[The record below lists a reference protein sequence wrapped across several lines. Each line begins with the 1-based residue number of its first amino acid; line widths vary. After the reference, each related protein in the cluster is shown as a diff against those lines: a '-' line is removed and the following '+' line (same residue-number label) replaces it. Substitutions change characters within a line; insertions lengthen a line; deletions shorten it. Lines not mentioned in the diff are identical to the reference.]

1 IAAKTLGDIGDTRA
15 TEPLCQL
22 VTKDKSSVVRH
33 HAAVA
38 LGGIGDPLAAAA
50 LVQAMKDKD
59 AKVRKAAE
67 KALKKIKVS
76 EVTPEGSSEEASY
89 V

>member
-1 IAAKTLGDIGDTRA
+1 MGNDTA
-15 TEPLCQL
+15 TEPLCKVL
-22 VTKDKSSVVRH
+22 AKDQSNPVRH

-38 LGGIGDPLAAAA
+38 LGKIGDPLAAEA

-59 AKVRKAAE
+59 PKVRKAAE
-67 KALKKIKVS
+67 KALKQIKVKK
-76 EVTPEGSSEEASY
+76 VTGKGRSKEAPD